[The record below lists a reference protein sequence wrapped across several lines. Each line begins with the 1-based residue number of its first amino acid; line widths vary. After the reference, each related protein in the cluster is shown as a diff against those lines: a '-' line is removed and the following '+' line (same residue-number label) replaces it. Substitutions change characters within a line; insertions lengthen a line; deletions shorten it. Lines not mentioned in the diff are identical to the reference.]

1 MQRSDR
7 SSERILSDIVGCL
20 LVGEIS
26 AVPPDI
32 ALAVFNESG
41 QSLAIAPLRVQ
52 SQGRQRIH
60 FPIMELMRSLWRLF
74 TCDRKEKGP

>member
-7 SSERILSDIVGCL
+7 SSKRILSDIVGCL

-32 ALAVFNESG
+32 ALAVFDETG
-41 QSLAIAPLRVQ
+41 QCQTIAPLGAHGKGV
-52 SQGRQRIH
+52 QRIH
-60 FPIMELMRSLWRLF
+60 LLIMELNS
-74 TCDRKEKGP
+74 G